1 MSNHRRFAVVTGAS
15 SGIGVAYAER
25 MAERGYD
32 LILVARRRDRLEDV
46 ARRIEIKTKRTV
58 EIVIADLADAK
69 DVHAV
74 AAPPEPRHR
83 LAHLADRPPL
93 QTEIGGAD
101 DGLVTEVQRAEAE
114 PREDRPRLR
123 SGLRDDHRCATR
135 ALGVAR

>member
-46 ARRIEIKTKRTV
+46 AKRIQIKAKRTV

-69 DVHAV
+69 DLLRIEA
-74 AAPPEPRHR
+74 
-83 LAHLADRPPL
+83 LL
-93 QTEIGGAD
+93 TE
-101 DGLVTEVQRAEAE
+101 
-114 PREDRPRLR
+114 REDITTLFTLDR
-123 SGLRDDHRCATR
+123 RDFSAYRRQDGR
-135 ALGVAR
+135 AFTLLPE